1 MLSELYKLFEL
12 IWQKKKCCD
21 NNSWNNFFL
30 QCTRDNKSEHD
41 SVTQYMVWKNNQTQ
55 MKSQLRQALSVILT

>member
-1 MLSELYKLFEL
+1 VITNHETF
-12 IWQKKKCCD
+12 
-21 NNSWNNFFL
+21 FFL